1 MGLEI
6 EYTDGQTPLDDDEK
20 EGLKIPTV
28 IIRRELDEFEQQNI
42 EQAIVWT
49 MKRKF
54 RAEDILTEK
63 FVKELHR
70 KMFADVW
77 AWAGEFRI
85 TNKNLGV
92 DKWEIR
98 TELKKLLDDTAYWI
112 SHQSYLPDEIALRC
126 KHRMVSIHCFAN
138 GNGRHS
144 RLMAD
149 IIVSNVFKQPIF
161 SWGTKYANK
170 PGESRSEY
178 LIAIR
183 EADRGDYFSL
193 LDFARG

>member
-1 MGLEI
+1 MGLEM

-20 EGLKIPTV
+20 EGLKIPT
-28 IIRRELDEFEQQNI
+28 IITRAELDEFEQQNI

-49 MKRKF
+49 LKRKF
-54 RAEDILTEK
+54 SVDDILTEK

-70 KMFADVW
+70 KMFVDVW
-77 AWAGEFRI
+77 VWAGEFRI

-92 DKWEIR
+92 DKWEIGA
-98 TELKKLLDDTAYWI
+98 ELKKLLDDTAYWI
-112 SHQSYLPDEIALRC
+112 SHQSYHADEIALRY

-149 IIVSNVFKQPIF
+149 IIASHVFKQQVF
-161 SWGTKYANK
+161 SWGTKYANI
-170 PGESRSEY
+170 PGESRDEY
-178 LIAIR
+178 LKAIR
-183 EADRGDYFSL
+183 AADRGDYLPL
-193 LDFARG
+193 LDFARV

>member
-6 EYTDGQTPLDDDEK
+6 EYTEGQTPLDDDEK

-28 IIRRELDEFEQQNI
+28 ITRGELDEFEQQNI
-42 EQAIVWT
+42 EQAIFWSI
-49 MKRKF
+49 KRKF

-77 AWAGEFRI
+77 TWAGGFRI

-92 DKWEIR
+92 DKWEIG

-112 SHQSYLPDEIALRC
+112 SHQSYPADEIALRC

-144 RLMAD
+144 RLIAD
-149 IIVSNVFKQPIF
+149 IIISHVFKQPVF
-161 SWGTKYANK
+161 SWGTKYSSV

-178 LIAIR
+178 LKAIR
-183 EADRGDYFSL
+183 AADKSDYLPL
-193 LDFARG
+193 LDFARS